1 MSGLDQTLKPK
12 YFDDLYAANS
22 DPWNFV
28 ASPYEQAKYA
38 LTLDAMPKPR
48 YSLALEVGCS
58 IGVLTAL
65 LAPRCRTLHAV
76 DLSPTAIARAKV
88 RCSARDDV
96 RFQVGAA
103 PHDLPSGSFDLIL
116 LSEVLYYLSRQ
127 DLLGL
132 AVWCRASAASRAEII
147 LCHWLGPTD
156 YPLSGET
163 ASNLFVEAMQ
173 PCLESHAILHD
184 EIYRLERIRLRP

>member
-1 MSGLDQTLKPK
+1 MSDETSRGAE
-12 YFDDLYAANS
+12 FFERLYRADS
-22 DPWNFV
+22 DPWNFETSEYENRKYQATLAALER
-28 ASPYEQAKYA
+28 ASYA
-38 LTLDAMPKPR
+38 M
-48 YSLALEVGCS
+48 ALEVGCS
-58 IGVLTAL
+58 IGVLTAR
-65 LAPRCRTLHAV
+65 LAPRCGTLHAV
-76 DLSPTAIARAKV
+76 DLSPTAIARAKA
-88 RCSARDDV
+88 RCGARDNV

-103 PHDLPSGSFDLIL
+103 PHDLPSGSFDLIV

-127 DLLGL
+127 DLFALV
-132 AVWCRASAASRAEII
+132 VWCRGSAARRAEII

-173 PCLESHAILHD
+173 PSLESHAILHD

>member
-1 MSGLDQTLKPK
+1 MSDETSRGAE
-12 YFDDLYAANS
+12 FFEDLYRADS
-22 DPWNFV
+22 DPWNFET
-28 ASPYEQAKYA
+28 SEYEKGKYQATLAALERPSYA
-38 LTLDAMPKPR
+38 M
-48 YSLALEVGCS
+48 ALEVGCS
-58 IGVLTAL
+58 IGVLTAR